1 MLVNHWL
8 GKVNEFYTS

>member
-8 GKVNEFYTS
+8 